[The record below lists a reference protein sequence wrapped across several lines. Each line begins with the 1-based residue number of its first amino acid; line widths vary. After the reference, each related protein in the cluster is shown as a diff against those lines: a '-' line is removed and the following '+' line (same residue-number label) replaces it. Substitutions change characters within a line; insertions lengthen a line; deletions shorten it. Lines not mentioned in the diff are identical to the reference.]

1 MFGCIACVLIPSH
14 LRNKLDPRAE
24 KCVFVGYAT
33 NKKGY
38 KCFNPI
44 TRKFHITMD
53 VHFVENTIFF
63 HKLLF
68 KGREKMKISFGIFLL
83 QHQIFLLMILFLLL
97 GLNCL
102 IEKKIREPSLPM
114 SKYSELQAR
123 GETLQ
128 NNNNPTE
135 LRVYTRRKFHQ
146 TTGDNPAILEGQ

>member
-1 MFGCIACVLIPSH
+1 
-14 LRNKLDPRAE
+14 
-24 KCVFVGYAT
+24 
-33 NKKGY
+33 
-38 KCFNPI
+38 
-44 TRKFHITMD
+44 
-53 VHFVENTIFF
+53 
-63 HKLLF
+63 
-68 KGREKMKISFGIFLL
+68 MKISFGIFLL

>member
-1 MFGCIACVLIPSH
+1 MFGCIAYVHIPSH

-102 IEKKIREPSLPM
+102 IEKK
-114 SKYSELQAR
+114 
-123 GETLQ
+123 
-128 NNNNPTE
+128 
-135 LRVYTRRKFHQ
+135 
-146 TTGDNPAILEGQ
+146 